1 LFAISYFIIIFIG
14 LFIATV
20 IDVKTRRIPNWL
32 TVSLT
37 LIGLGNSFIAEGL
50 IGLGGHTIAMLIGLI
65 TFFLFYLLK
74 VFGAGDAKMM
84 ASLGAIMGFPFII
97 YASVMVII
105 VGGIIS
111 FFLLVKKNGL
121 REIWFVL
128 TSFIKALFSGNLK
141 DFHGWIN
148 DTSENTFPF
157 SIAIT
162 IGSVITL
169 WYLYPSI

>member
-1 LFAISYFIIIFIG
+1 
-14 LFIATV
+14 
-20 IDVKTRRIPNWL
+20 
-32 TVSLT
+32 
-37 LIGLGNSFIAEGL
+37 
-50 IGLGGHTIAMLIGLI
+50 MLIGLI

-162 IGSVITL
+162 IGRVITL
-169 WYLYPSI
+169 CYLYLCFYKSI